1 MLNSGWNRR
10 SRGVIALA
18 LLHTAFGASI
28 LAEDRSIDGT
38 GNNLAN
44 PAQGAAGTQ
53 LIRIAPSAYG
63 DGISSPSGEDRPNP
77 RAISNALVAQNA
89 SILNS
94 LGLSSWV
101 FQWGQFVDHD
111 LDLTQLAYPAQPLNI
126 PIPAG
131 DPIFDPGNTGA
142 ANMAFHRSAFDPAT
156 GTVDPRQ
163 QVNSITSYL
172 DASMVYGSDQARAD
186 ALRTMSGGRLL
197 TSGDDLLPLNTLG
210 LPNGDNG
217 DPNRAQY
224 FVAGDERV
232 NEQVGLTA
240 IHTLFVREHNRL
252 ADEIAA
258 ANPGWT
264 DEQIYQQARRLVG
277 AEIQSIT
284 YREFLPALLGA
295 SAPGIIS
302 AYDPAV
308 NAAVATEFSTALFRV
323 GHTMLSPELL
333 RIQNDGSAAPGGAIA
348 LRDAFFQPYNIAD
361 GNELGFLLKGL
372 ASQQQQEIDIH
383 VVDDVRNFLFGE
395 PLPGFGFDLPALNLQ
410 RGRDHGLPDYNTVRQ
425 AYGLPPVA
433 TFADITSDP
442 DLQLALEN
450 VYSSNVNQID
460 PWIGALAEDH
470 APGAAVGSLVQ
481 AGLIDQFTRLRDGDR
496 FWFANDP
503 GLSADELAFV
513 SNVRLSDIIR
523 MNTGITNLQDNV
535 FFTAVPEPD
544 SLVLLALAMPVLGT
558 GLLRR
563 RRRQKTSPDLDGSRI
578 CD

>member
-1 MLNSGWNRR
+1 MMKKLGSGL
-10 SRGVIALA
+10 VTLAIFFIAGGTSA
-18 LLHTAFGASI
+18 V
-28 LAEDRSIDGT
+28 AEDRSIDGT

-44 PAQGAAGTQ
+44 PAQGAAGTP

-63 DGISSPSGEDRPNP
+63 DGISSPSGEVRPNP
-77 RAISNALVAQNA
+77 RAISNALVAQTG
-89 SILNS
+89 SMLNS
-94 LGLSSWV
+94 LGLSAWV
-101 FQWGQFVDHD
+101 FQWGQFIDHD
-111 LDLTQLAYPAQPLNI
+111 LDLTDLASPAEPFNI
-126 PIPAG
+126 DIPTG
-131 DPIFDPGNTGA
+131 DPIFDPANTGSA
-142 ANMAFHRSAFDPAT
+142 IMPFNRSAYDHAT
-156 GTVDPRQ
+156 GSAVPRQ
-163 QVNSITSYL
+163 QINEITSYI
-172 DASMVYGSDQARAD
+172 DASMVYGSDEARAL
-186 ALRTMSGGRLL
+186 ALREMRGGRLK
-197 TSGDDLLPLNTLG
+197 TSAGDLLPYNTLG
-210 LPNGDNG
+210 LPNGTG
-217 DPNRAQY
+217 GAPDPTQF
-224 FVAGDERV
+224 FVAGDIRV

-252 ADEIAA
+252 ADEIAV

-264 DEQIYQQARRLVG
+264 DEQIYQQSRRLVG

-302 AYDPAV
+302 AYDPAL

-361 GNELGFLLKGL
+361 GDELSFLLKGL

-395 PLPGFGFDLPALNLQ
+395 PIPGFGFDLPALNLQ

-425 AYGLPPVA
+425 AYGLAPVA

-442 DLQLALEN
+442 DLQLAIAN
-450 VYSSNVNQID
+450 VYSNNVNLID

-470 APGAAVGSLVQ
+470 APGASVGSLVQ

-535 FFTAVPEPD
+535 FFTPVPEPG

-563 RRRQKTSPDLDGSRI
+563 RRRLQTSPDPDGSRF